1 MEELKRGNKEEDRE
15 VLKDELYNAAT
26 KKKIERC

>member
-15 VLKDELYNAAT
+15 VLKDELYNAVT
-26 KKKIERC
+26 WIEG